1 MGFSPHHPRRF
12 AIPPATNALLT
23 LTGGFALL
31 IALGTSLLLLP
42 FASTSEGMA
51 PFQAALFTA
60 TSAACVTGLVVVNSS
75 TYWTGFGQAAIAG
88 LMFLGGLGI
97 MTSGALLLLAIGR
110 RLTLADQLALR
121 EPMGAMT
128 LGNVSR
134 LGRQV
139 FLFAVS
145 IQAVGFLFLLV
156 RFLSR
161 FSLGDAAWQALFHS
175 ISAFNNAG
183 FVILPDSASLTAFRQ
198 DYMVLAVMGVLI
210 VLGAISFAVVADLSR
225 MRRFNRWSLDTRL
238 VVLGTLFLW
247 LVGGA
252 AMLLF
257 ELGNGATLGGLSV
270 AEQVGNSVFQAVTAR
285 TAGFSSIDFREA
297 RAGTHFLFMALMFI
311 GGASASTAGG
321 IKVNTAMVLLVAV
334 LASLRGRTRPEVFKR
349 QLPYVQVARAAA
361 VVALAG
367 SVLFMGVVALAVT
380 EDSHLT
386 SGQFQFT
393 DLLFETVSAVGTTGL
408 STGITSQLTDPGKYV
423 ITLLMYIGRL
433 GPLTIAL
440 GLAMRERRAIYRYA
454 EETVRIG

>member
-1 MGFSPHHPRRF
+1 MRFSSHHPRRF
-12 AIPPATNALLT
+12 PIPPATSALLT

-31 IALGTSLLLLP
+31 IALGTNLLLLP
-42 FASTSEGMA
+42 FASTSEGMT
-51 PFQAALFTA
+51 PFRVALFTA
-60 TSAACVTGLVVVNSS
+60 TSATCVTGLVVVNSA
-75 TYWTGFGQAAIAG
+75 TYWTGFGQVVIAG

-97 MTSGALLLLAIGR
+97 MTAGALLLMAIGR
-110 RLTLADQLALR
+110 RLTLADQIALR

-139 FLFAVS
+139 FIFAVA
-145 IQAVGFLFLLV
+145 IQAVGFLFLLA

-161 FSLGDAAWQALFHS
+161 FSVGEASWQALFHS
-175 ISAFNNAG
+175 VSAFNNAG
-183 FVILPDSASLTAFRQ
+183 FVILPDSASLADFRQ

-225 MRRFNRWSLDTRL
+225 RRRFNRWSLDTRL

-270 AEQVGNSVFQAVTAR
+270 AEQAGSSAFQAVTAR
-285 TAGFSSIDFREA
+285 TAGFSSIDFGEA
-297 RAGTHFLFMALMFI
+297 RAGTHFLFMGLMFV

-334 LASLRGRTRPEVFKR
+334 LASLRGRTQPEVFKR

-361 VVALAG
+361 VVVLAS

-393 DLLFETVSAVGTTGL
+393 DLLFEAVSAIGTTGL
-408 STGITSQLTDPGKYV
+408 STGITSKLTAPGQYI
-423 ITLLMYIGRL
+423 ITLVMYIGRL

-440 GLAMRERRAIYRYA
+440 GLALQERRAIYRYA
-454 EETVRIG
+454 EESVRIG

>member
-1 MGFSPHHPRRF
+1 MRFSSHHPRRLP
-12 AIPPATNALLT
+12 ISPATSALLT

-51 PFQAALFTA
+51 PFRVALFTA
-60 TSAACVTGLVVVNSS
+60 TSATCVTGLVVVNSA
-75 TYWTGFGQAAIAG
+75 TYWTGFGQVVIAG

-97 MTSGALLLLAIGR
+97 MTAGALLLLAIGR
-110 RLTLADQLALR
+110 RLTLADQIALR

-128 LGNVSR
+128 LGSVSR

-139 FLFAVS
+139 FIFAVA
-145 IQAVGFLFLLV
+145 IQAVGFLFLLI

-161 FSLGDAAWQALFHS
+161 FSVGEASWQALFHS

-183 FVILPDSASLTAFRQ
+183 FVILPDSASLADFRQ

-225 MRRFNRWSLDTRL
+225 RRRFNRWSLDTRL

-270 AEQVGNSVFQAVTAR
+270 AEQVGNSAFQAVTAR
-285 TAGFSSIDFREA
+285 TAGFSSIDFGEA
-297 RAGTHFLFMALMFI
+297 RAGTHFLFMGLMFV

-334 LASLRGRTRPEVFKR
+334 LASLRGRTQPEVFKR

-361 VVALAG
+361 VVVLAS

-380 EDSHLT
+380 EDSHLA
-386 SGQFQFT
+386 SGQFQFM
-393 DLLFETVSAVGTTGL
+393 DLLFEVVSAIGTTGL
-408 STGITSQLTDPGKYV
+408 STGITSQLTNPGQYI
-423 ITLLMYIGRL
+423 ITLVMYIGRL

-440 GLAMRERRAIYRYA
+440 GLALQERRAIYRYA
-454 EETVRIG
+454 EESVRIG